1 MSTINAI
8 RLINLNY
15 NHNTFRIGDETLF
28 FNGNSTLL
36 TLDNGGGKSVLIQM
50 ITALF
55 VHKRYRSVVDRHRN
69 RPFSDFFS
77 SRTPTFL
84 LVEWKLD
91 QNAGYVLTG
100 MMVRRN
106 QNREDG
112 NDEELEI
119 LNFISEYKDAC
130 PQDIHHL
137 PVIEKRENGAFV
149 KSFAVCRQLFEA
161 YKKDKN
167 QRFFCYDMNNSAQSR
182 QYFDK
187 LMEYR
192 IYYREWENI
201 IRKVNEEESGLSKL
215 FADCKDERDLIEK
228 WFLTVIES
236 KLNRDQNRMQE
247 FRSLLEKYIENYHR
261 NHAKIL
267 RRDTILHFEQE
278 AERIREQAEVCKA
291 ASKQCGEKRNEI
303 AAYLAVLHGL
313 EASAQQEIQKEQEK
327 IEALSE
333 KIRRTDHEHLSA
345 RYYET
350 QAQLQD
356 INEKI
361 AALMT
366 LLEKTEAKR
375 KEWVQTLHVLQ
386 LAERQEQVDA
396 ARMEHETALQKL
408 NICRKK
414 GQDLQPERDY
424 IGYRLRLYYEGQA
437 TDLHAELEKADHDAR
452 ERQSSRQ
459 QAAEEIAQIDV
470 SIKKAAQEHGSLTAL
485 VEAYDQEEQRF
496 YQKWQVD
503 LNRNLMG
510 EYDPGYLQILADD
523 LEREIAD
530 QKADR
535 TAKKKQLEQT
545 TDSIRKQE
553 RSLAQQEEAR
563 YSAIASRKSAEEQL
577 NRYETELQ
585 ERRTIIKYLELRED
599 VLFQKDHI
607 LSASDGKLKDLDMLI
622 EKMRIE
628 AEEIRTEIS
637 NLTTGQMIEISPEM
651 RSLFDTLGIPVVYGM
666 EWMQKNGQSEE
677 ANLELVEQNPFL
689 PYALIMTQSEF
700 QRLMKSDLRVYTG
713 SPIPIVTREALKDTS
728 FPGNGMEDAL
738 YGVHFYMLFNRNLL
752 NKEKLAAH
760 IFQRQKELEKKEEGI
775 ARKRAEYQEYVERRA
790 KIAGQTVTKGLY
802 EGAREAIDEWDATLQ
817 KIKTAY
823 AAISAELTDLRS
835 ERDALMHSIEALS
848 DALKERE
855 QKKED
860 LRFLTQAYEIYRN
873 NRTML
878 TQCKEQLASLE
889 QKKKRT
895 QSLSRQLDEELQLL
909 LEKRTELNAQIESI
923 RKDALAYAAYQKV
936 PEPAAFSKKLLA
948 DHAALLARYT
958 AITERVSHEVQELE
972 EAERRS
978 AERLKE
984 AENGLVHQARKYQM
998 APSMWSGTRYR
1009 VSEADHAEMMIDSI
1023 QREYAAKIEEQHRLE
1038 IEEAK
1043 LKESANHILESMER
1057 ECHEQAPLPREEI
1070 HVTDYM
1076 EKKSLLQSE
1085 QVRSENEAERLRNKV
1100 ILFAANLNTLAQY
1113 EDTVATSPVSFETD
1127 FSRYGESEFRSFT
1140 GGLLREYS
1148 TREKDV
1154 SEQEAKLEKIIH
1166 QILRMEEFKEDYYQK
1181 PLETLLSLTGDA
1193 DQVLKQLDV
1202 VLQSYHDLI
1211 EKLLVDIAV
1220 VEKEHEQIVA
1230 VILEYVA
1237 QIHDQMGKIDRNSS
1251 IPIRGKSLKLLKIA
1265 LPVWA
1270 ENDAIYRKRMED
1282 FIDALTTKGLALLA
1296 KGETIHEFIG
1306 NRLTTKE
1313 LYDGVIGIS
1322 NVHIQLYKIEEQ
1334 RELPISWKDVSTNS
1348 GGESFLSAFIILSNL
1363 LYYTRRDDTELF
1375 ADRNEGKVLL
1385 MDNPFAQT
1393 NAAHLLK
1400 PMTDIASKNNTQLI
1414 CLTALGEE
1422 SIYNQFD
1429 NIYVLKLVPS
1439 MLDNAQHLRAEHKS
1453 GDKPQI
1459 VSAAHFEVSDNEQME
1474 LMF

>member
-1 MSTINAI
+1 
-8 RLINLNY
+8 
-15 NHNTFRIGDETLF
+15 
-28 FNGNSTLL
+28 
-36 TLDNGGGKSVLIQM
+36 
-50 ITALF
+50 
-55 VHKRYRSVVDRHRN
+55 
-69 RPFSDFFS
+69 
-77 SRTPTFL
+77 
-84 LVEWKLD
+84 
-91 QNAGYVLTG
+91 
-100 MMVRRN
+100 
-106 QNREDG
+106 
-112 NDEELEI
+112 
-119 LNFISEYKDAC
+119 
-130 PQDIHHL
+130 
-137 PVIEKRENGAFV
+137 
-149 KSFAVCRQLFEA
+149 
-161 YKKDKN
+161 
-167 QRFFCYDMNNSAQSR
+167 
-182 QYFDK
+182 
-187 LMEYR
+187 
-192 IYYREWENI
+192 
-201 IRKVNEEESGLSKL
+201 
-215 FADCKDERDLIEK
+215 
-228 WFLTVIES
+228 
-236 KLNRDQNRMQE
+236 
-247 FRSLLEKYIENYHR
+247 
-261 NHAKIL
+261 
-267 RRDTILHFEQE
+267 
-278 AERIREQAEVCKA
+278 
-291 ASKQCGEKRNEI
+291 
-303 AAYLAVLHGL
+303 
-313 EASAQQEIQKEQEK
+313 
-327 IEALSE
+327 
-333 KIRRTDHEHLSA
+333 
-345 RYYET
+345 
-350 QAQLQD
+350 
-356 INEKI
+356 
-361 AALMT
+361 
-366 LLEKTEAKR
+366 
-375 KEWVQTLHVLQ
+375 
-386 LAERQEQVDA
+386 
-396 ARMEHETALQKL
+396 
-408 NICRKK
+408 
-414 GQDLQPERDY
+414 
-424 IGYRLRLYYEGQA
+424 
-437 TDLHAELEKADHDAR
+437 
-452 ERQSSRQ
+452 
-459 QAAEEIAQIDV
+459 
-470 SIKKAAQEHGSLTAL
+470 
-485 VEAYDQEEQRF
+485 
-496 YQKWQVD
+496 
-503 LNRNLMG
+503 
-510 EYDPGYLQILADD
+510 
-523 LEREIAD
+523 
-530 QKADR
+530 
-535 TAKKKQLEQT
+535 
-545 TDSIRKQE
+545 
-553 RSLAQQEEAR
+553 
-563 YSAIASRKSAEEQL
+563 
-577 NRYETELQ
+577 
-585 ERRTIIKYLELRED
+585 
-599 VLFQKDHI
+599 
-607 LSASDGKLKDLDMLI
+607 ML
-622 EKMRIE
+622 
-628 AEEIRTEIS
+628 
-637 NLTTGQMIEISPEM
+637 
-651 RSLFDTLGIPVVYGM
+651 
-666 EWMQKNGQSEE
+666 
-677 ANLELVEQNPFL
+677 
-689 PYALIMTQSEF
+689 
-700 QRLMKSDLRVYTG
+700 
-713 SPIPIVTREALKDTS
+713 
-728 FPGNGMEDAL
+728 
-738 YGVHFYMLFNRNLL
+738 
-752 NKEKLAAH
+752 
-760 IFQRQKELEKKEEGI
+760 RQKELEKKEEGI

-1439 MLDNAQHLRAEHKS
+1439 MLDNEKHLRAEHKS
-1453 GDKPQI
+1453 GDEPQI